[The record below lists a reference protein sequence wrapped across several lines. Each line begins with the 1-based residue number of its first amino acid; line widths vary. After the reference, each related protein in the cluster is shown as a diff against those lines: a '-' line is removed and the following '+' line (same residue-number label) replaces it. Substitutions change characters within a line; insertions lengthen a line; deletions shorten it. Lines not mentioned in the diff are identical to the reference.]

1 MISYFFF
8 FFYLLCFVSS
18 LLFDAVVCISVRFL
32 FLILPYLEHA
42 IRKRLQH
49 DIHARYA
56 TFFFSGLGGEK
67 KLKSLTR
74 FRSRS
79 PSLRVKSRRQSES
92 FYKCSQGIRALC
104 TWGKNTKNAEPRCPA
119 RRTKRFNA
127 VWFLSSP
134 PGSSHHILTSVVHA
148 GPLTLTHFIPAQY
161 EKNVTVNLF
170 WNFASPSPFFFPPPR
185 KSAAACF
192 FLHDEPMMTSR
203 ASEWQWFIF
212 PCEWFFFFLLLLLLL
227 LSSSSSERT
236 FIPPARALL
245 RFDANGRMTTLP
257 LG

>member
-1 MISYFFF
+1 MSITFNDFFF
-8 FFYLLCFVSS
+8 FFFFLFALLCFIFVVWCSGLYFCEIS
-18 LLFDAVVCISVRFL
+18 FSYFALFRTFDQKAF
-32 FLILPYLEHA
+32 
-42 IRKRLQH
+42 
-49 DIHARYA
+49 A
-56 TFFFSGLGGEK
+56 TWYSRTLRDFFFSGLGGEK

-170 WNFASPSPFFFPPPR
+170 WNFASPSPFFFPPRGKVPR
-185 KSAAACF
+185 RVF
-192 FLHDEPMMTSR
+192 FCMTSR
-203 ASEWQWFIF
+203 WWRAGPQNDSGLFSRVSV
-212 PCEWFFFFLLLLLLL
+212 FFFSVVAAVVVVVVVLG
-227 LSSSSSERT
+227 EN
-236 FIPPARALL
+236 IHPAGPRAV
-245 RFDANGRMTTLP
+245 TVWC
-257 LG
+257 

>member
-1 MISYFFF
+1 MSITFNDFFF
-8 FFYLLCFVSS
+8 FFFFLFALLCFIFVVWCSGLYFCEIS
-18 LLFDAVVCISVRFL
+18 FSYFALFRTCDQKMF
-32 FLILPYLEHA
+32 
-42 IRKRLQH
+42 
-49 DIHARYA
+49 A
-56 TFFFSGLGGEK
+56 TWYSRTLRDLFFFGFRGGK

-170 WNFASPSPFFFPPPR
+170 WNFASPSPFFFPPRGKVPR
-185 KSAAACF
+185 RVF
-192 FLHDEPMMTSR
+192 FCMTSR
-203 ASEWQWFIF
+203 WWRAGPQNDSGLFSRVSV
-212 PCEWFFFFLLLLLLL
+212 FFFSVVAAVVVVVVVLG
-227 LSSSSSERT
+227 EN
-236 FIPPARALL
+236 IHPAGPRAV
-245 RFDANGRMTTLP
+245 TVWC
-257 LG
+257 